1 METINTNVLYYFD
14 IFSPYMNN
22 YYFNPNRKMSS
33 GYCSIIV
40 KKVDRSQ
47 QGQWTCVAKLQGSD
61 SESSDEFRVTVFDS
75 NMSVASVTGMIF
87 AVIFLIG
94 GIIFITYRGYR
105 QKYNQRRSTSHT
117 VVTYVT
123 STDAISI
130 HSYSSNGSQ
139 SNSQIDNSQ
148 FESNELQSIRL
159 S

>member
-1 METINTNVLYYFD
+1 
-14 IFSPYMNN
+14 MNN

-40 KKVDRSQ
+40 KKVDRSHH

-61 SESSDEFRVTVFDS
+61 IESSDEFRVTVFDS

-105 QKYNQRRSTSHT
+105 QKYNQRRNTRQT

-130 HSYSSNGSQ
+130 YSRSSNGS
-139 SNSQIDNSQ
+139 
-148 FESNELQSIRL
+148 ESNLQINDSQSEGIELQSIRL